1 VANYALR
8 RIVAMLPVLLGGL
21 TLLFFVFYLLPG
33 DPIAVLAGTDGKRI
47 PEAVRANIAHRYG
60 LDQPV
65 WRQYVDYMARLARF
79 DLGDSFIENRPVS
92 QTIGSNLVQS
102 FRLAVWSLLIEV
114 VFGIG
119 LGVMSARRKGGALD
133 KAVLVVTVII
143 GAIPVFV
150 MGFFLFQAF
159 GVVPFQR
166 NWPQWTRFQLGLGP
180 DTWALGL
187 IPTGSQWRYLLL
199 PAFTLAGVTTA
210 VNIRLMRASMLEV
223 AGAEYIRTARA
234 KGLTRRRTV
243 YKNALRNALIPVV
256 TALGLDFGILLGG
269 AILTETVYNW
279 PGIGYA
285 ASAALQRRDGPKVMG
300 IATVILLMYQVMSLL
315 VDLSYGVIDPRI
327 RLDRKNT

>member
-1 VANYALR
+1 
-8 RIVAMLPVLLGGL
+8 MLPVLLGGL

-33 DPIAVLAGTDGKRI
+33 DPIAVLAGTEGKRI

-65 WRQYVDYMARLARF
+65 WRQYVEYLARLARL
-79 DLGDSFIENRPVS
+79 DLGESFIENRPVGE
-92 QTIGSNLVQS
+92 TIRGNFVES
-102 FRLAVWSLLIEV
+102 FRLAVWSLFIEMF
-114 VFGIG
+114 FGIG
-119 LGVMSARRKGGALD
+119 LGVMSARRKGGIFDRL
-133 KAVLVVTVII
+133 VLVSTVII

-150 MGFFLFQAF
+150 MGFFLFQAV

-166 NWPQWTRFQLGLGP
+166 GWPQWTRFQLGIGP
-180 DTWALGL
+180 DTWALGI
-187 IPTGSQWRYLLL
+187 IPTGSQWRFLVL

-234 KGLTRRRTV
+234 KGLTRRRTL
-243 YKNALRNALIPVV
+243 YKHALRNALIPIV
-256 TALGLDFGILLGG
+256 TALGLDFGVLLGG

-279 PGIGYA
+279 PGIGYG

-300 IATVILLMYQVMSLL
+300 IATIILLMYQVMSLL
-315 VDLSYGVIDPRI
+315 VDLSYGIIDPRI